1 MKKFSVVI
9 AEPSESIRRQLQEL
23 LKSHPRFEALTLAFD
38 LQEAKDICDSM
49 QADVLFISE
58 NMLQQSTLANTQVN
72 LPFHTLTVC
81 MSDSTD
87 YAAQA
92 FEHDAI
98 DYLVHPIS
106 PERFNKCISKLS
118 ARLGTF
124 NLEPL
129 QQMQGLIKTMQFAPQ
144 AKKVDPLIIKE
155 SGRIRI
161 VEHDSIMWVG
171 GAGNYV
177 ELHLIDEDRPILY
190 RETLT
195 EMANKLADFG
205 FVRIHR
211 SIIVK
216 KHFIS
221 ELKPTEN
228 GDYLVTLKNGTPLNF
243 SRRYKQTMS
252 EIF

>member
-9 AEPSESIRRQLQEL
+9 AESSESIRRKIQEL

-38 LQEAKDICDSM
+38 FQEAKDICDSM
-49 QADVLFISE
+49 QADVLFISDK
-58 NMLQQSTLANTQVN
+58 MLRQSALTNTN
-72 LPFHTLTVC
+72 LPFHTLMVC
-81 MSDSTD
+81 MSESTD

-92 FEHDAI
+92 FEHDAV
-98 DYLVHPIS
+98 DYLVHPMN

-118 ARLGTF
+118 ARLGAF

-129 QQMQGLIKTMQFAPQ
+129 QQMQSLIKTMQLAPQ

-177 ELHLIDEDRPILY
+177 ELHLVDEERPILY

-195 EMANKLADFG
+195 EMEKKLADFG
-205 FVRIHR
+205 FIRIHR

-216 KHFIS
+216 KHYIS
-221 ELKPTEN
+221 ELKP
-228 GDYLVTLKNGTPLNF
+228 
-243 SRRYKQTMS
+243 
-252 EIF
+252 IFKSD

>member
-9 AEPSESIRRQLQEL
+9 AEPSESIRRQLQAL

-38 LQEAKDICDSM
+38 FNEAKDICDSM
-49 QADVLFISE
+49 QADVLFISDK
-58 NMLQQSTLANTQVN
+58 MLRESTSTNIN
-72 LPFHTLTVC
+72 LPFHTLMVC
-81 MSDSTD
+81 MSESAD

-92 FEHDAI
+92 FEHDSI
-98 DYLVHPIS
+98 DYLVHPIT

-129 QQMQGLIKTMQFAPQ
+129 QQMQSLIKTMQLAPQ
-144 AKKVDPLIIKE
+144 TKKIDPLIIKE

-177 ELHLIDEDRPILY
+177 ELHLVDEERPILY

-205 FVRIHR
+205 FIRIHR

-216 KHFIS
+216 KHYIS
-221 ELKPTEN
+221 ELKPTDN
-228 GDYLVTLKNGTPLNF
+228 GDYLVTLKNGTPLNL